1 MDWKDRRHAL
11 WNSNELIEEEKG
23 DIEESSEDDDSE
35 EEEYLLELV

>member
-11 WNSNELIEEEKG
+11 RNSNEYLEEEKG
-23 DIEESSEDDDSE
+23 DIESSEDDDSE